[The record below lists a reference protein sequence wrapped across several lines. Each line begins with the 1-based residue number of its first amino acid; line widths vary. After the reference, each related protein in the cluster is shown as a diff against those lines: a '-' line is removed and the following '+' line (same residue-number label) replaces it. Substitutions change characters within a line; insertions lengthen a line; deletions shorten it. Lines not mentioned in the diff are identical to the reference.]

1 MLSSSKR
8 DGSSTYRDFV
18 DEEGRQLPLQLFIKD
33 EHLLHQTQD
42 PRNHLSHLGKEEL
55 VTVTSPLI
63 LSVNRIFVENT
74 FFSVFSWLS
83 QHCPALSCL
92 L

>member
-1 MLSSSKR
+1 MLSSNKR

-18 DEEGRQLPLQLFIKD
+18 DEEGRQILIQLSIKD

-63 LSVNRIFVENT
+63 LSVKLDYVT
-74 FFSVFSWLS
+74 T
-83 QHCPALSCL
+83 
-92 L
+92 

>member
-1 MLSSSKR
+1 MLSSNKR

-18 DEEGRQLPLQLFIKD
+18 DEEGRQILIQLSIKD

-42 PRNHLSHLGKEEL
+42 PRNHLSHPGKEEL

-63 LSVNRIFVENT
+63 LSVKLDYVT
-74 FFSVFSWLS
+74 T
-83 QHCPALSCL
+83 
-92 L
+92 